1 MAFSNE
7 KVLLFLAANAD
18 RNDKLFIDYE
28 EIIHPTYSDVAL
40 LHVIF
45 NALLAQIADLRLDPN
60 ENPSVEFYRER
71 FEHVLKYNGKLFPNI
86 RTASEM
92 TNEEIGQLFDK
103 LAILFG

>member
-28 EIIHPTYSDVAL
+28 EIIHPTNTDVAL
-40 LHVIF
+40 LHVAM
-45 NALLAQIADLRLDPN
+45 NMLLAQLADLYLDPD
-60 ENPSVEFYRER
+60 ENPSPQFYRER
-71 FEHVLKYNGKLFPNI
+71 FEHVLKYNGKLFPNV
-86 RTASEM
+86 RTASEV